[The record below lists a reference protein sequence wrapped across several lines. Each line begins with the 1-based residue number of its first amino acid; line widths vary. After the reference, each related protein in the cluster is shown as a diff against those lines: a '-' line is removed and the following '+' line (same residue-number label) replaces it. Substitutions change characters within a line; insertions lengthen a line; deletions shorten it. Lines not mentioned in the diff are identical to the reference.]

1 MHCERFPAS
10 PNRIT
15 DHSVCSVHLLE
26 VLLLLSPR
34 RQRWRQQKT
43 CFTVA
48 SPTHILGTL
57 ESFALAHYKHS
68 TCDPPPLSCDYEYAQ
83 FISHCQ
89 GEDQLWRHGNHG
101 KWPWCHAEA
110 LRRWSQQR
118 KKDNVL
124 IELSLVTRCFNESRW
139 VSIPLPASA
148 SCSWENPSRDREG
161 FRDILDRPCAH
172 VLSPWGLC
180 TTR

>member
-1 MHCERFPAS
+1 MSAFLRHQIELQITLCACAS
-10 PNRIT
+10 PGSSSIALSSPSEMEATENVLYGCIA
-15 DHSVCSVHLLE
+15 DPHLG
-26 VLLLLSPR
+26 
-34 RQRWRQQKT
+34 
-43 CFTVA
+43 
-48 SPTHILGTL
+48 HLGKFCVGPLQTL
-57 ESFALAHYKHS
+57 H
-68 TCDPPPLSCDYEYAQ
+68 CDPPPLSCDYEYAQ